1 MDCFVLPDRQ
11 MPRIPL
17 FFLTDKCHGFLLTSW
32 LPNFMKF
39 SSPPDWLMLCIPLY
53 FLTGKCYGFLP
64 NLLIDRSSGDF
75 PLPDWWVQCHP
86 VFWLAVHLNKHY
98 VLMRYF
104 TTVTFYRCEYHTD
117 FFNNFENSPW
127 PPTPS
132 PHPPTDTDMWTLY
145 SILYST
151 HSTHST
157 YSNTVSGSNQ
167 RPCIT
172 RLWDPVVFCLT
183 WLGADWKSG
192 GGGSCKGCAVPS
204 AYSTCIL
211 RAVELWYKVYSSC
224 GGGGLRSDVPVS
236 DHDWGRPMEV
246 NACILTTHMVYL

>member
-17 FFLTDKCHGFLLTSW
+17 YILTDKCHGFLLTSW
-32 LPNFMKF
+32 LANFMKF
-39 SSPPDWLMLCIPLY
+39 FSPPDWLMLCIPLY

-104 TTVTFYRCEYHTD
+104 ITETFYRCKYYTE

-127 PPTPS
+127 PPPPPPS
-132 PHPPTDTDMWTLY
+132 NRYRYVDVIYCTVHTVHTV
-145 SILYST
+145 ILFLVVT
-151 HSTHST
+151 K
-157 YSNTVSGSNQ
+157 
-167 RPCIT
+167 
-172 RLWDPVVFCLT
+172 DPV
-183 WLGADWKSG
+183 
-192 GGGSCKGCAVPS
+192 
-204 AYSTCIL
+204 
-211 RAVELWYKVYSSC
+211 
-224 GGGGLRSDVPVS
+224 
-236 DHDWGRPMEV
+236 
-246 NACILTTHMVYL
+246 